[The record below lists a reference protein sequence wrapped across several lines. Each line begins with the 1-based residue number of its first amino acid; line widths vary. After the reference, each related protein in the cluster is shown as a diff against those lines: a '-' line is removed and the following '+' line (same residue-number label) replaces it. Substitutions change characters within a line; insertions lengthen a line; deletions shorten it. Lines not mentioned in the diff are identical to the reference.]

1 MRAVGAGPA
10 LRASEETVRQDWPRL
25 AAYLA
30 QSGMTLETEPEPRQF
45 AGGLAN
51 LNYLIR
57 IDDRETVLRRPPM
70 GPLPPGAYDMGR
82 ESRILWRLHERF
94 PLAPRALHL
103 CMDADV
109 IGAPFQITEY
119 RCGLSARESLPSP
132 WGGDAEVG
140 RRLTT
145 MLIEVL
151 ARLHRVDPSAVGLGE
166 LGRPDGFLGR
176 AVEGW
181 LKRAH
186 LALQDWAPTA
196 SLRLL
201 TELGTWL
208 RNHAVPDC
216 HIGLLHNDF
225 KLDNVLLDAHS
236 LEPVAVLD
244 WDQGT
249 RGDVL
254 FDLATLLSYWTEP
267 RDPPMVRAMRQMPT
281 EQPGFPRREAVAQA
295 YANASGTDLSDFR
308 FHRVLAQLKTAVI
321 LLQLHLRYRSG
332 ETQDARYAEFGSI
345 GQALLEQAHEIATNR
360 MF

>member
-1 MRAVGAGPA
+1 MAAVAAGPA

-30 QSGMTLETEPEPRQF
+30 QAGMTLETEPEPRQF

-82 ESRILWRLHERF
+82 ESRILRRLHERF

-103 CMDADV
+103 C
-109 IGAPFQITEY
+109 
-119 RCGLSARESLPSP
+119 L
-132 WGGDAEVG
+132 
-140 RRLTT
+140 
-145 MLIEVL
+145 
-151 ARLHRVDPSAVGLGE
+151 
-166 LGRPDGFLGR
+166 
-176 AVEGW
+176 
-181 LKRAH
+181 
-186 LALQDWAPTA
+186 
-196 SLRLL
+196 
-201 TELGTWL
+201 LGTWL
-208 RNHAVPDC
+208 RSHAVPDR

-236 LEPVAVLD
+236 LAPVAVLD

-267 RDPPMVRAMRQMPT
+267 RDPPSVRAMRQMPT

-295 YANASGTDLSDFR
+295 YATVSGTDLSDFR

-332 ETQDARYAEFGSI
+332 ETQHARYAEFGSI
-345 GQALLEQAHEIATNR
+345 GQALLEQTHEIATNR